1 MNIDSLTLTSLSL
14 STSTT
19 SSTKSSSTTASA
31 TSTRASSQPLSTPE
45 YVAVVDVGIVGYPPL
60 AATPFV
66 RPTVSQ
72 SIPLFQKFYVVTYSL
87 VVVSSFS
94 MYFSSW
100 IRKKYD
106 HLTAYSSSL
115 LWLLSYEWIQISN
128 PADSMERSTTNQ
140 SLFIDIASIGIVAQ
154 GREHVVF

>member
-45 YVAVVDVGIVGYPPL
+45 YVVALGIAAYPPL
-60 AATPFV
+60 ANSFRSSDRQAVNPSFSEV
-66 RPTVSQ
+66 
-72 SIPLFQKFYVVTYSL
+72 YVVTYSL

-94 MYFSSW
+94 MYCYSW
-100 IRKKYD
+100 IRKNMNSFSDCFRMNKFRFQ
-106 HLTAYSSSL
+106 T
-115 LWLLSYEWIQISN
+115 QIN
-128 PADSMERSTTNQ
+128 SMERSTTNQ
-140 SLFIDIASIGIVAQ
+140 SLFIDIASMCNLF
-154 GREHVVF
+154 RYCCTTRKRPRRF